1 MLYLSK
7 SKYCALWQC
16 PKLAWLQKYKPEE
29 MTVDSGALSRMETG
43 NEVGDLAMGLF
54 GDYVEVTAYNGDKLD
69 LTKMIENTK
78 AEMAKGTPILC
89 EASFDY
95 NGLYCAVDILK
106 QEDGGWAV
114 YEVKSSTHEDKA
126 VYIADVAYQKYVL
139 EHCGVS
145 VTGTYLVTLNGDYV
159 FDGTPD
165 IHRLFKI
172 TDVAQRVKA
181 EEKNIE
187 PNLSVAER
195 LLASKEEPDIDL
207 SDRCNQP
214 YPCGFW
220 QYCTRM

>member
-1 MLYLSK
+1 M
-7 SKYCALWQC
+7 
-16 PKLAWLQKYKPEE
+16 
-29 MTVDSGALSRMETG
+29 
-43 NEVGDLAMGLF
+43 
-54 GDYVEVTAYNGDKLD
+54 
-69 LTKMIENTK
+69 
-78 AEMAKGTPILC
+78 
-89 EASFDY
+89 
-95 NGLYCAVDILK
+95 
-106 QEDGGWAV
+106 
-114 YEVKSSTHEDKA
+114 
-126 VYIADVAYQKYVL
+126 YIADVAYQKYVL

-207 SDRCNQP
+207 ADRCNQP
-214 YPCGFW
+214 HPCGFLAVLHAASSEAL
-220 QYCTRM
+220 RVRSLSDALREKAGIL